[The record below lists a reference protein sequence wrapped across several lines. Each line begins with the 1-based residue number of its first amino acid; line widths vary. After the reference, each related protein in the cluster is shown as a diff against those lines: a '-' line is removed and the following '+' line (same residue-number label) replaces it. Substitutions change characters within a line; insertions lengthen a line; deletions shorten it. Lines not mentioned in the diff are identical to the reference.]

1 MTPIYPHASSQD
13 LPDLC
18 TYPFKKDLAC
28 AWLSFSMGPPF
39 ATAVVRTSSACSTVP
54 ELVAFLR
61 QPTSVERGCDLPNFC
76 KLRRPEARNS
86 QSSAKV
92 ETQSAN
98 VGHMLEWSTLCQGF
112 YGIAMLSTCC
122 LMLHRYSK
130 SWGGKA
136 KGASLVPAWL
146 GWFLPK
152 FSFCLV
158 AFVVGSQS
166 EPDLPSAF
174 LLPPEAPHISM
185 LMLNNAEDCT
195 RHLAP
200 LKVSFLP
207 DFPSPWPVS
216 VPRSHRLK
224 VGLSPSPRCRGH
236 GNSCSHC
243 AGLAPSKNQLSQP
256 RISAVF
262 G

>member
-1 MTPIYPHASSQD
+1 MFDGSRN
-13 LPDLC
+13 
-18 TYPFKKDLAC
+18 
-28 AWLSFSMGPPF
+28 WW
-39 ATAVVRTSSACSTVP
+39 
-54 ELVAFLR
+54 AFLR
-61 QPTSVERGCDLPNFC
+61 QPTSVERGCDLPNFLQASKTRGSELPRFCPGRDAVSECWAHVGVEYTLSRLLWYC
-76 KLRRPEARNS
+76 KD
-86 QSSAKV
+86 K
-92 ETQSAN
+92 
-98 VGHMLEWSTLCQGF
+98 HMLPHVASLQQIMGRESQ
-112 YGIAMLSTCC
+112 
-122 LMLHRYSK
+122 
-130 SWGGKA
+130 
-136 KGASLVPAWL
+136 GASLVPAWL

-152 FSFCLV
+152 FSFSLA

-174 LLPPEAPHISM
+174 LLPPQAPHISM

-195 RHLAP
+195 RHLVP